1 MGEDRHLNSI
11 KFVLIS
17 LVVYGHVNQYNIL
30 NSDLVFFVFSYFS
43 TFAMPLFI
51 VISGFLSKRLNWKKF
66 KRTALSLFLTYFV
79 FQTIYYSPAIGDA
92 LLGLNMNLT
101 LMGGKFNLITYLAK
115 PIGPLWFL
123 LGLIVWR
130 FILLFISKFKVS
142 PVVSLTVSILVAL
155 ALGFIEVL
163 LPHTKIFV
171 FLPFFLVGYYCPKEF
186 TQKLRTYNKIYSV
199 VILLLLLVVLHF
211 FGGIDYLFST
221 YGDPPY
227 SMYSSTLNGIIY
239 RLLFYPLALICSMA
253 VFILTPDIFHKWGGK
268 SMDIYLLH
276 PIFIYP
282 IYYNIIFSFD
292 VKPGVIGEILVTIA
306 IITACLLISKIKVTR
321 YILYPILLLKR

>member
-1 MGEDRHLNSI
+1 MGEDKHLNSI

-17 LVVYGHVNQYNIL
+17 LVVYGHVNQYNLL

-51 VISGFLSKRLNWKKF
+51 VISGFLSKKLNWKKY

-92 LLGLNMNLT
+92 LFGLNMNLT
-101 LMGGKFNLITYLAK
+101 LMGGKFNIINYLLM

-130 FILLFISKFKVS
+130 FIVLLISKFKIG
-142 PVVSLTVSILVAL
+142 PVVSFSVSILIAL
-155 ALGFIEVL
+155 ALGFVETLI
-163 LPHTKIFV
+163 PHTKIFV
-171 FLPFFLVGYYCPKEF
+171 FLPFFLAGYYCPKEF
-186 TQKLRTYNKIYSV
+186 TQKLRTYNKISAV
-199 VILLLLLVVLHF
+199 AILLLLLVLLHF
-211 FGGIDYLFST
+211 FGGKDYLFST

-227 SMYSSTLNGIIY
+227 LMYSSTFNGIAY

-253 VFILTPDIFHKWGGK
+253 VFILTPDVFHKWGGK

-276 PIFIYP
+276 PLFIYP
-282 IYYNIIFSFD
+282 IYYNILFSFH
-292 VKPGVIGEILVTIA
+292 VTPGIIGEILVTIA
-306 IITACLLISKIKVTR
+306 IITACLLISKIKITR
-321 YILYPILLLKR
+321 YFLYPILLLKR